1 MQLGR
6 QNKII
11 NTNKQPIN
19 KKSRPSHFLSI
30 PIVSPS
36 IKQAYSTLLNT
47 PLFSSLDPQTLIQQD
62 NLHITL
68 GVMSLNTT
76 NEIDQATALLRD
88 KCLPLIQSYQTSS
101 APLSIDLN
109 QLDIMQ
115 CNPKNAHVLYV
126 QVKDNSHKNTLYQL
140 CNDINQIM
148 IDNGLMEKE
157 NRPLKLHVTLIN
169 TIYGKK
175 RSNEVANNNNQK
187 EVVNNKSI
195 NSMGSNNNKEKDN
208 HYKDNNKK
216 RHFISRRSKQNKRIS
231 FDATSILDTYGDI
244 HLGSFTLDTLHLMK
258 MGRTGPS
265 NTYETISYIPFL

>member
-1 MQLGR
+1 MHSSR
-6 QNKII
+6 QNKMI
-11 NTNKQPIN
+11 NTNKQLIH

-76 NEIDQATALLRD
+76 DEISQATALLHD

-101 APLSIDLN
+101 APLTIDLH
-109 QLDIMQ
+109 QLDVMQ
-115 CNPKNAHVLYV
+115 CNPKSAHVLYV
-126 QVKDNSHKNTLYQL
+126 QVKDNSHNNSLYQL

-148 IDNGLMEKE
+148 VDNGLMEKD

-175 RSNEVANNNNQK
+175 RSNEMANSSNQR
-187 EVVNNKSI
+187 EVSNESI
-195 NSMGSNNNKEKDN
+195 NTMDSNNNKEKDN
-208 HYKDNNKK
+208 HGKDNNKK
-216 RHFISRRSKQNKRIS
+216 RHFISKRSKQKKRIS

-244 HLGSFTLDTLHLMK
+244 HLGSFTLDKLHLMK

-265 NTYETISYIPFL
+265 NTYETISFIPFL